1 MELYNLQR
9 FLDAQE
15 TSYKTALKE
24 IQDGAKKSH
33 WMWYIFPQ
41 CKGLGYS
48 EISKK
53 YAIKTKEEAIAY
65 VKHPVL
71 GKKLIE
77 ISSILLNHSNKTA
90 NEIFGWP
97 DDTKLKSSMTLFTLI
112 QKENDIFQQ
121 VLNKYFDGKICW
133 KTKKMINA

>member
-1 MELYNLQR
+1 MEPNNLQR
-9 FLDAQE
+9 FLDAQV

-24 IQDGAKKSH
+24 IKDGIKKSH

-41 CKGLGYS
+41 FEGLGFS

-65 VKHPVL
+65 VKHPIL
-71 GKKLIE
+71 GKRLVE
-77 ISSILLNHSNKTA
+77 ISGILLNHSNKTA
-90 NEIFGWP
+90 YEIFDWP
-97 DDTKLKSSMTLFTLI
+97 DDAKLRSCMTLFTLI

-121 VLNKYFDGKICW
+121 VLNMYFEGKICW
-133 KTKKMINA
+133 KTKKLINS

>member
-1 MELYNLQR
+1 MEPNNLQR

-24 IQDGAKKSH
+24 IKNGAKKSH

-41 CKGLGYS
+41 YKGLGYS
-48 EISKK
+48 DISKK
-53 YAIKTKEEAIAY
+53 YAIKTREEAIAY
-65 VKHPVL
+65 VEHPIL
-71 GKKLIE
+71 GKRLVE
-77 ISSILLNHSNKTA
+77 ISGILLNHTNKTA
-90 NEIFGWP
+90 YEIFGWP
-97 DDTKLKSSMTLFTLI
+97 DDAKLRSSMTLFTLI

-133 KTKKMINA
+133 KTEKLIIE